1 MPGQVC
7 VVRGGELA
15 AVLVWDGG
23 RAGGRPFTEVLAPGD
38 SCGLQFGRVHL
49 RGLLG
54 RGAEMVGR
62 PPSFS
67 RGAGASWGLRLSS
80 GAVGDSGALGNVGT
94 EGFRREAGFL
104 WTGKQRRN
112 FRGEAAAQALVRVH
126 VGLPTTLSSCL
137 PLSQSDFYE
146 TLICLNLGTV
156 FSLLLVPL
164 FFLLNLFSVDQN
176 SHLSFSFQSLR
187 VLFQHPAPPN
197 LLTPGP
203 LC

>member
-1 MPGQVC
+1 MRVAVWSSSFEGLVGQ
-7 VVRGGELA
+7 RGG
-15 AVLVWDGG
+15 DGG
-23 RAGGRPFTEVLAPGD
+23 QAAQLLAW
-38 SCGLQFGRVHL
+38 
-49 RGLLG
+49 
-54 RGAEMVGR
+54 
-62 PPSFS
+62 
-67 RGAGASWGLRLSS
+67 SWGLVGAEVVVRSCRGQWGS
-80 GAVGDSGALGNVGT
+80 GKCWH
-94 EGFRREAGFL
+94 EGFGREAGFL

-112 FRGEAAAQALVRVH
+112 FRGEAAARALVRVH

-156 FSLLLVPL
+156 FSLLSVPL